1 MKAPYFHF
9 HERSRWIKVAAG
21 EGGLE
26 EDDHLENLTEEEEME
41 ENYMQGWWALP
52 LPPLLAPLPS
62 SAYFKLVK
70 VRWPADFC
78 NLSDLSD
85 FSTSRDWHPRV
96 SETSL
101 IDRTQPDR

>member
-1 MKAPYFHF
+1 M
-9 HERSRWIKVAAG
+9 AAG

-26 EDDHLENLTEEEEME
+26 EDNLENLTEEEEDEIDALILEE

-78 NLSDLSD
+78 NSDLSD
-85 FSTSRDWHPRV
+85 YSTSRNWHPRV